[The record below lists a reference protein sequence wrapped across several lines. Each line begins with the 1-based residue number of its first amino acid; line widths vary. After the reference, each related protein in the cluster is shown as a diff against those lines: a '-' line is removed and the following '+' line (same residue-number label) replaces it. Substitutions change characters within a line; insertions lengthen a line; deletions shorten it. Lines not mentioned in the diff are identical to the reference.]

1 MALGGGGHDSP
12 GRIRGMVDPRLEA
25 FDQGGDESRLVV
37 EARQEGEVDVNRL
50 ARLTPALDREV
61 ADEAEPPPL
70 GHADRLELGRRADD
84 LVHRRSFRKTRCCS
98 IRPEVG
104 FGARG
109 ASP

>member
-50 ARLTPALDREV
+50 ARLTPALDRE
-61 ADEAEPPPL
+61 AAGEAEPPPL

-109 ASP
+109 ASL